1 MRASTTGRAAGT
13 TPPVDRLGLV
23 TDLYELRMA
32 VSYLSRGMTA
42 PATFSLFVRRLP
54 PDRHFLV
61 AAGLDDALRAI
72 ERISFND
79 DDLAWLGANGFEPG
93 QLELLADVDLAVDVW
108 AVPEGTI
115 VFPGEPLL
123 EVTAPL
129 PAAQLVET
137 VVLNQITYQSAIASK
152 AARCRLAVEGRAQ
165 LVDFAARRTHGIEAS
180 LAVARAAA
188 IVGFDGTSN
197 VEAARRFG
205 LTPVGTMAHS
215 YVEAFEDERDAFAAF
230 VEDFPDHATLL
241 VDTYDTPTGVER
253 AISIVDR
260 AIESNDRTVNFGV
273 RLDSGDLERL
283 AKDARRRLDDAGHPG
298 AVIVASSSL
307 DEREIARLMRRGVPI
322 DVFGVGTRMGVSADA
337 PSLDTAYKLVAYDGR
352 PVMKLSPG
360 KETRPGPKQIHRAPN
375 FARDRLAT
383 RNEPTTL
390 GSLALLEPVM
400 IGGER
405 VTPMTADASEQVAA
419 ARARFDSQLD
429 ALPEPL
435 RSLGLTRPYRVE
447 VSPALAGLTARVRRT
462 IAGRTIQDRGGAVA
476 YEDERQS
483 SVEPGPG
490 ATR

>member
-1 MRASTTGRAAGT
+1 MAA
-13 TPPVDRLGLV
+13 
-23 TDLYELRMA
+23 
-32 VSYLSRGMTA
+32 SYLSRGMTA
-42 PATFSLFVRRLP
+42 PATFSLFARRLP

-72 ERISFND
+72 ERISFD
-79 DDLAWLGANGFEPG
+79 DEDLAWLRANGFEPD
-93 QLELLADVDLAVDVW
+93 QVSSFADIAFSGDVW

-129 PAAQLVET
+129 PVAQLVET
-137 VVLNQITYQSAIASK
+137 VVLNQVTYQTTVASK
-152 AARCRLAVEGRAQ
+152 AARCRLAADGMAQ
-165 LVDFAARRTHGIEAS
+165 LVDFSARRTHGIEAS

-197 VEAARRFG
+197 VEAARRFD
-205 LTPVGTMAHS
+205 LTPIGTMAHS
-215 YVEAFEDERDAFAAF
+215 YVEAFEDEQTAFAAF

-241 VDTYDTPTGVER
+241 VDTYDTPTGIER
-253 AISIVDR
+253 AISTIDR
-260 AIESNDRTVNFGV
+260 AIEPNDRAVRFGV
-273 RLDSGDLERL
+273 RLDSGDLELL
-283 AKDARRRLDDAGHPG
+283 ARDARQRLDDAGYPD

-307 DEREIARLMRRGVPI
+307 DEREIARLLRRGVPI

-360 KETRPGPKQIHRAPN
+360 KETHPGPKQIHRAPN

-390 GSLALLEPVM
+390 GSIALLEPVM

-405 VTPMTADASEQVAA
+405 VTPVTAGPGDQVAA
-419 ARARFDSQLD
+419 ARARFDRQL
-429 ALPEPL
+429 ASLPEQL
-435 RSLGLTRPYRVE
+435 RSLGLAAPYRVE
-447 VSPALAGLTARVRRT
+447 VTPALAELTARVRRT
-462 IAGRTIQDRGGAVA
+462 ITGRPR
-476 YEDERQS
+476 YRS
-483 SVEPGPG
+483 
-490 ATR
+490 